1 MDELPVL
8 PATALEAF
16 RIANDLTASADH
28 LERVISRDVALTTRI
43 LAVANSA
50 FMGLRRPIDSVRE
63 AVVLLG
69 TRQVRTVA
77 SLQAVSP
84 LFETKNE
91 GLISGEQ
98 LWAHSLAVALWTQK
112 IGKRLR
118 YANLTHV
125 YTAGLMHDMGIILLQ
140 NCLGEEYEQ
149 VILTAKESQRDL
161 MDLEQ
166 EQLGTNHARI
176 GATLSAKWMLNPR
189 LTWLIS
195 HHHDETAIEDTEAN
209 ILRVADWC
217 AGTMGLGAFP
227 WTVRGVL
234 PEESVRALGLLPEHM
249 EEVLADAWSIRE
261 QVTGLLTQ

>member
-8 PATALEAF
+8 SATALEAL
-16 RIANDLTASADH
+16 RVANDLTASAGH

-50 FMGLRRPIDSVRE
+50 FMGLRRPVDSVRE

-84 LFETKNE
+84 LFTTNDSD
-91 GLISGEQ
+91 LISGEQ
-98 LWAHSLAVALWTQK
+98 LWSHSLAVALWAQK
-112 IGKRLR
+112 IGKRVHFPS
-118 YANLTHV
+118 LTHV

-140 NCLGEEYEQ
+140 NCLGQDYEE
-149 VILTAKESQRDL
+149 VLMSAKNSQQDL

-166 EQLGTNHARI
+166 EHLGTNHARI

-195 HHHDETAIEDTEAN
+195 HHHDEGALEDTEAN

-217 AGTMGLGAFP
+217 ASSTELGAFP
-227 WTVRGVL
+227 WSKAGDC
-234 PEESVRALGLLPEHM
+234 PEGAVRALGLLPSEM
-249 EEVLADAWSIRE
+249 DEIIAQGWSIKDE
-261 QVTGLLTQ
+261 VTGLLTQ